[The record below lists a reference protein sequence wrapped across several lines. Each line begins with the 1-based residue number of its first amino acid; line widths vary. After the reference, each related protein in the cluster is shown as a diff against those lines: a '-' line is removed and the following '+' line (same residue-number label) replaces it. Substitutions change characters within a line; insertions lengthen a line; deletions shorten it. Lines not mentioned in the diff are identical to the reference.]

1 MRSFLM
7 DNEHLCG
14 GMVKDTC
21 LEELNAPPFFC
32 FVGNAH
38 YARRDKVM
46 KTVEDTWPPKAR
58 IPSLNLP
65 IPCPL
70 SSITF
75 SLGKQ
80 KRATY

>member
-1 MRSFLM
+1 M
-7 DNEHLCG
+7 DSEHLCG
-14 GMVKDTC
+14 GMVKDMY
-21 LEELNAPPFFC
+21 LEELNAPPFLR
-32 FVGNAH
+32 FVGDAH
-38 YARRDKVM
+38 DARRDKVM

-58 IPSLNLP
+58 IPSLNPP

-80 KRATY
+80 KKSHVLT